1 MKSLIACKVNTF
13 SRDKQEKILLY
24 VYAFRSNMSKS
35 VLSLAMAC
43 FSSLH
48 FYLQK
53 KERYVWAYPSFL
65 LYISYSLLFDS
76 VLLFI
81 RSQVFFVLFKFSC
94 IIVDAILIYC
104 LQETI

>member
-35 VLSLAMAC
+35 VLSLAMA
-43 FSSLH
+43 
-48 FYLQK
+48 YI
-53 KERYVWAYPSFL
+53 VSFPFID
-65 LYISYSLLFDS
+65 ISYSLLFDS

-81 RSQVFFVLFKFSC
+81 RFQIFLIFSFVFVKCCKTRL
-94 IIVDAILIYC
+94 VYC
-104 LQETI
+104 LKETF

>member
-35 VLSLAMAC
+35 VLSLAMAYIVS
-43 FSSLH
+43 FH
-48 FYLQK
+48 FEFCKK
-53 KERYVWAYPSFL
+53 KERHVWAYPSFL

-81 RSQVFFVLFKFSC
+81 RSQVCLILCLVGIKSC
-94 IIVDAILIYC
+94 
-104 LQETI
+104 ET

>member
-53 KERYVWAYPSFL
+53 ERETCL
-65 LYISYSLLFDS
+65 GISLFPFIYKLQSL
-76 VLLFI
+76 I
-81 RSQVFFVLFKFSC
+81 
-94 IIVDAILIYC
+94 
-104 LQETI
+104 

>member
-35 VLSLAMAC
+35 VLSLAMAYIVS
-43 FSSLH
+43 FH
-48 FYLQK
+48 FID
-53 KERYVWAYPSFL
+53 
-65 LYISYSLLFDS
+65 ISYSLLFDS

-81 RSQVFFVLFKFSC
+81 RFQIFLIFSLVGFKSS
-94 IIVDAILIYC
+94 
-104 LQETI
+104 ET